1 MTRAAEDVEKSESSS
16 RVTGAGVMRCVAVVD
31 RPVVHQGAKHEVP
44 VDPAVPLPG
53 MCLREVNTHVRTK
66 PVHEYS
72 SCHDPQTPED
82 GSDPVSINR

>member
-31 RPVVHQGAKHEVP
+31 RPVVHQGAKHEDP

-53 MCLREVNTHVRTK
+53 YV
-66 PVHEYS
+66 
-72 SCHDPQTPED
+72 PER
-82 GSDPVSINR
+82 SEHTRPHKTCA

>member
-1 MTRAAEDVEKSESSS
+1 MTRTAEDVEKSESSS

-53 MCLREVNTHVRTK
+53 YVPERSERTHPHKTGACVF
-66 PVHEYS
+66 S
-72 SCHDPQTPED
+72 M
-82 GSDPVSINR
+82 